1 MLPFQN
7 LSPSQLFSV
16 PEGNGGKLSS
26 SFLVL
31 HLGLRTVSEVL
42 EIFPHVNTL
51 CVTKICYFI
60 LALSDLTLLLQ
71 VINSLEGISDCAH
84 FCRPNKILDS

>member
-7 LSPSQLFSV
+7 PSPSQLFSV
-16 PEGNGGKLSS
+16 PEGNGGKLNS
-26 SFLVL
+26 SFVL

-84 FCRPNKILDS
+84 FCRLNMIFDS